1 MPNSTPKAGTP
12 APLTKPDN
20 VIPLKGEVAV
30 IGPLPQIPHSGVFE
44 PEQLD
49 QVIREAWG
57 LPAELG
63 RMTIETAHFL
73 GGLLIQKKGVLGH
86 GNWRAWLDDNHYSHN
101 VVERYMLLNRNYT
114 LEQVR
119 NFKFVKTALDAIY
132 FKKTRP
138 HKTEPK
144 LTTQVN
150 QHSARA
156 RAKKQKQEE
165 QAVRND
171 YMEGLEEEN
180 AELKAVLLDD
190 AEDEDVRAEAENQR
204 NNALASKDKR
214 IEKRDK
220 EIAGLE
226 EENRQLKAQLDV
238 FTKQADERGVPLW
251 RIAEDWQFCIDEMK
265 REQKKV
271 AGMQK
276 RLDVFKDKDKKQK
289 AEIKQLL
296 NRINELEATP

>member
-1 MPNSTPKAGTP
+1 MVKKTPPKAGTP
-12 APLTKPDN
+12 ANQATSG
-20 VIPLKGEVAV
+20 IAV
-30 IGPLPQIPHSGVFE
+30 IAPMTPIPHDAVFQ

-49 QVIREAWG
+49 QVIREVWG
-57 LPAELG
+57 LPAVLG
-63 RMTIETAHFL
+63 RTSIEVAHFL
-73 GGLLIQKKGVLGH
+73 GGLLIQKKRVLGH
-86 GNWRAWLDDNHYSHN
+86 GNYRPWLDANNYSHDA
-101 VVERYMLLNRNYT
+101 ERYTRLNHNYK
-114 LEQVR
+114 LAQVR
-119 NFKFVKTALDAIY
+119 NFKFVSHALNALA
-132 FKKTRP
+132 FEKTRP